1 MKDGPRNDNVNFH
14 ENVESTI
21 QNIIE
26 DETVHFPTIA
36 NGNIEKR
43 SDEDDGEK

>member
-1 MKDGPRNDNVNFH
+1 MKNGQLDNNIHFH

-21 QNIIE
+21 QTSTA
-26 DETVHFPTIA
+26 DETVHFPTGA

-43 SDEDDGEK
+43 SDEYNGKN

>member
-1 MKDGPRNDNVNFH
+1 MKDGPRNDIINFH
-14 ENVESTI
+14 EDGESTI

-36 NGNIEKR
+36 NDNIEKTN
-43 SDEDDGEK
+43 DVDDGEK